1 MNTLRNLK
9 KAELLSL
16 YDANFEALFSATTN
30 HEARTHGPFL
40 ISPNSGYWSA
50 PIRVAFI
57 GQETRGWVS
66 SNRIE
71 SQISGYEGF
80 NLGEH
85 YRASPFWS
93 IIRKL
98 EHRVSSK
105 NYASAWL
112 NLNRY
117 DEKKKRP
124 SKALAAKLSGIDWIL
139 AKELEILEPNVII
152 ALTGPTYDHRISRFF
167 GNEKLQVASFKTKE
181 LCEFVNHRFDARVLR
196 TYHPN
201 YLRLSKLESTVVE
214 AIGKYI
220 ENRC

>member
-1 MNTLRNLK
+1 MSALRPARPCKTYNQKREWLRPRKGLCSRAGSCFHLFTTVNLFSQQNTAKSESFVFWFLAPWDMVGASRLVLEMNRRISGHQQGQARRRLFRCDFAFTTKPRMLAALGKVQNMNKIRNLK
-9 KAELLSL
+9 KAELISL
-16 YDANFEALFSATTN
+16 YDANFDALFSTTTN

-66 SNRIE
+66 SDRIE

-98 EHRVSSK
+98 EHHISSK
-105 NYASAWL
+105 
-112 NLNRY
+112 
-117 DEKKKRP
+117 
-124 SKALAAKLSGIDWIL
+124 
-139 AKELEILEPNVII
+139 
-152 ALTGPTYDHRISRFF
+152 
-167 GNEKLQVASFKTKE
+167 
-181 LCEFVNHRFDARVLR
+181 
-196 TYHPN
+196 
-201 YLRLSKLESTVVE
+201 
-214 AIGKYI
+214 
-220 ENRC
+220 

>member
-1 MNTLRNLK
+1 MNNIRNIK

-16 YDANFEALFSATTN
+16 YEANSEALFSATKN
-30 HEARTHGPFL
+30 HHARTHGPFL
-40 ISPNSGYWSA
+40 ISPNARYWSA

-66 SNRIE
+66 NKRIE
-71 SQISGYEGF
+71 SQICGYESF
-80 NLGEH
+80 NLGKY
-85 YRASPFWS
+85 YRASPFWN

-98 EHRVSSK
+98 EHRISSEK
-105 NYASAWL
+105 YASAWL

-124 SKALAAKLSGIDWIL
+124 SRALAAKLSEIDWIL
-139 AKELEILEPNVII
+139 AEELKIVEPNVII
-152 ALTGPTYDHRISRFF
+152 ALTGPTYDERISKFF
-167 GNEKLQVASFKTKE
+167 GNERLAVGGFKTRE
-181 LCEFVNHRFDARVLR
+181 LCEFINHRFDAKVLR

-201 YLRLSKLESTVVE
+201 YLRLSKLENSIVE
-214 AIGKYI
+214 AIGKHV